1 MHQQSA
7 FWCLEDAR
15 DLITDQETWRR
26 LQNTDHFT
34 RMAITSGSC
43 GRVAERRTSQEAYDY
58 FSAYLRALARCEAAC
73 QTQIRPRLAAQ
84 ALRCLPPDKAFHFHS
99 EFRFTGYSAHSLK
112 EFSRLLELVPD
123 EVFRFHQERGDFS
136 RWITEVLGDTT
147 LARSIAQCK
156 KPGEAAHLVTERC
169 EEVMPRLKI
178 AQFCWESLH
187 AIREGGLS
195 PAATH
200 LADVLGTTHEVHFFT
215 RGDGTDRRIGG
226 VYYHF
231 CHPEGDTIL
240 DYCQDLSMKLLKKF
254 NESDTPPFDIIHFH
268 DWHCIDAL
276 EELRDR
282 ATVMSYH
289 STEYGRNGG
298 NFGDWPEFRAIS
310 AKEWRGGHLAGHVIT
325 VSKHTKTEVMWLYGI
340 PERNI
345 TVIPNGIY
353 PEQVPLSARSRLGKK
368 TLWHSSARP
377 PGVLHRAAGVPE
389 RTRPPGGCH
398 TPVLNRR
405 WDVQFIIAGKG
416 DMRRELEERCRT
428 LPSGSPAISQTRNTF
443 SS

>member
-1 MHQQSA
+1 M
-7 FWCLEDAR
+7 
-15 DLITDQETWRR
+15 
-26 LQNTDHFT
+26 
-34 RMAITSGSC
+34 
-43 GRVAERRTSQEAYDY
+43 
-58 FSAYLRALARCEAAC
+58 
-73 QTQIRPRLAAQ
+73 
-84 ALRCLPPDKAFHFHS
+84 PP
-99 EFRFTGYSAHSLK
+99 
-112 EFSRLLELVPD
+112 
-123 EVFRFHQERGDFS
+123 
-136 RWITEVLGDTT
+136 
-147 LARSIAQCK
+147 
-156 KPGEAAHLVTERC
+156 
-169 EEVMPRLKI
+169 LKI

-215 RGDGTDRRIGG
+215 RGDGPDRRIGG
-226 VYYHF
+226 VTYHF
-231 CHPEGDTIL
+231 CRPEGDTIL
-240 DYCQDLSMKLLKKF
+240 DYCHDLSMKLLKKF

-282 ATVMSYH
+282 TTVMSYH

-340 PERNI
+340 PERKI

-353 PEQVPLSARSRLGKK
+353 PEQYCFPLDPGSVKKRYGIHPLAPLVFFIGRLVYQKGPD
-368 TLWHSSARP
+368 LLVDAIPRI
-377 PGVLHRAAGVPE
+377 
-389 RTRPPGGCH
+389 
-398 TPVLNRR
+398 LNRR

-416 DMRRELEERCRT
+416 EMRRELEERCRT
-428 LPSGSPAISQTRNTF
+428 LPVRFTGYISDEEYLQLLNACDLVVIPSRNEPFGLVLTEAWSAGRCVVATDVGGLSENIDNF
-443 SS
+443 VDGIKVPVRADSLAWAVSYIIEDPVRIRAMGLAGKRNVLSRFNWNEIGGMMEQVYTKVLRSRGGKARHREA